1 MPESVAVRHTVQLV
15 LDLFDPALD
24 VAAQPVNGFLVAVFA
39 LLVFLQ
45 HSEKQIDVHSRPDA
59 LADAQLEDFA
69 DALFR
74 KKVLLSVGF
83 ESLNHGNHPPVISL
97 NGEATPMSQ
106 SLRTSPLCSS
116 IA

>member
-1 MPESVAVRHTVQLV
+1 MPESVAVRHAVQLV

-45 HSEKQIDVHSRPDA
+45 HPEKQIDVQSRPDA

-69 DALFR
+69 DAFFCEKAPPFLWIQAPKSWEPPPFFALPNPYHSDDAR
-74 KKVLLSVGF
+74 VLD
-83 ESLNHGNHPPVISL
+83 
-97 NGEATPMSQ
+97 
-106 SLRTSPLCSS
+106 LRQCN
-116 IA
+116 